1 MRARR
6 PFTLMAAVSLLTVVG
21 LAGPETVRAQDN
33 TPQEKA
39 APVRLQL
46 RLILGGGLMWGTTD
60 STYPTTPEK
69 PRGSPMLLFPQG
81 GVGVMWTPLRYA
93 GIGLLARALLSPMV
107 LGRTRT
113 MAEVLAFPQAHVPF
127 PRSARSR
134 IYLGLPVGVVWSS
147 QSQDWGRAVQ
157 EDWKGHA
164 GLSVGAALG
173 TELWAAKTP
182 WGGLI
187 EIAYQARFYSADLTS
202 TLEDA
207 REVQVKDRIEYRDH
221 QILISMGLLLGFL

>member
-1 MRARR
+1 MRPSR
-6 PFTLMAAVSLLTVVG
+6 PLTLMAAVSLFMV
-21 LAGPETVRAQDN
+21 AGPAWPETVRAQDN
-33 TPQEKA
+33 APQEKA

-46 RLILGGGLMWGTTD
+46 RLILGGGIMWGTTD

-69 PRGSPMLLFPQG
+69 PNVPPMIFWPQG
-81 GVGVMWTPLRYA
+81 GLGVMWTPLRYA
-93 GIGLLARALLSPMV
+93 GVGLLGRALLSPMV
-107 LGRTRT
+107 LGRTRA
-113 MAEVLAFPQAHVPF
+113 MAEVLALPQVHVPI

-173 TELWAAKTP
+173 TEFWAAIAP
-182 WGGLI
+182 WGGLF
-187 EIAYQARFYSADLTS
+187 EIAYQARFTSADVTS
-202 TLEDA
+202 TLVDA
-207 REVQVKDRIEYRDH
+207 PEVQVKDRIRYRDH
-221 QILISMGLLLGFL
+221 QILLSFGLLWTLL